1 MFDAMCEN
9 EFIFPY
15 HFLLSFCLGF
25 SFKLEKLVDLPFL
38 PMIMARCQFSWQ
50 LANHFYN
57 LAKECLGL

>member
-38 PMIMARCQFSWQ
+38 PMIMARC
-50 LANHFYN
+50 
-57 LAKECLGL
+57 